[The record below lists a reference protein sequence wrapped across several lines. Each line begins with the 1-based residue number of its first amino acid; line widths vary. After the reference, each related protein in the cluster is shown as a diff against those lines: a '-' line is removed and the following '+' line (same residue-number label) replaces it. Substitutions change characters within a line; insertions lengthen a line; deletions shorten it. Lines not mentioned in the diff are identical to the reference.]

1 MLLATWRHLAP
12 RGLFFCRL
20 ASTIGMET
28 RVRPLGGRRFTMPD
42 GTDRY
47 LVDERLLL
55 DWTRR
60 LNARLLD
67 PIKTTVVQDQRAM
80 TTWVAMKQ

>member
-1 MLLATWRHLAP
+1 
-12 RGLFFCRL
+12 
-20 ASTIGMET
+20 MET

-55 DWTRR
+55 DWTGR
-60 LNARLLD
+60 LKARLLD